1 MPTTPL
7 ALALAAAHALQPPGT
22 FHAGETV
29 ARDGEAWLA
38 LRVDGGAARLEPVT
52 LRVERV
58 VDEMLD
64 GPGERSGESVRAR
77 DGADALVFVRGAGLR
92 AGAVPIAR
100 LGAGEPWSTQTAQ
113 RIEFGGVA
121 HELRTVCAARAAAAA
136 GGSTGHGDRAD
147 AADAIDC
154 RVELAR
160 GSTVQTLARMAG
172 YRDDTGTLAAGDEAP
187 LSLLFAGDLDGDG
200 RLDLILDLSHHY
212 NVRRPTLL
220 MSRPAAPGDLLHVAA
235 SHEATGC

>member
-7 ALALAAAHALQPPGT
+7 VLALAAAHALQPPGT
-22 FHAGETV
+22 FHSGETV

-92 AGAVPIAR
+92 AGAVPSAR
-100 LGAGEPWSTQTAQ
+100 LGAGEPWSTRTAQ
-113 RIEFGGVA
+113 RIEFGGAA
-121 HELRTVCAARAAAAA
+121 HELRTVCVARAATAGGDAVHAARAN
-136 GGSTGHGDRAD
+136 

-172 YRDDTGTLAAGDEAP
+172 YRDDAGTLAAGDEAP

-220 MSRPAAPGDLLHVAA
+220 LSRPAAPGDLLQAA
-235 SHEATGC
+235 AVHEATGC

>member
-1 MPTTPL
+1 MPTTL
-7 ALALAAAHALQPPGT
+7 FFLALAAAHALQPPGT
-22 FHAGETV
+22 FHRGETI
-29 ARDGEAWLA
+29 ARDGEAWFA
-38 LRVDGGAARLEPVT
+38 LRVDAGAARLEPVT

-77 DGADALVFVRGAGLR
+77 DGADALVFVRGTGLR

-100 LGAGEPWSTQTAQ
+100 LGAGEPWSTRTAQ
-113 RIEFGGVA
+113 RIEFGGAA
-121 HELRTVCAARAAAAA
+121 HELRTVCVARAATAGGDAVPAA
-136 GGSTGHGDRAD
+136 GAD
-147 AADAIDC
+147 AAEAIDC
-154 RVELAR
+154 RVELAH

-172 YRDDTGTLAAGDEAP
+172 YRDDAGTPAAGDEAP

-200 RLDLILDLSHHY
+200 RLDLILDLSPHY

-220 MSRPAAPGDLLHVAA
+220 LSRPAAPGDLLQAA
-235 SHEATGC
+235 AAHEATGC